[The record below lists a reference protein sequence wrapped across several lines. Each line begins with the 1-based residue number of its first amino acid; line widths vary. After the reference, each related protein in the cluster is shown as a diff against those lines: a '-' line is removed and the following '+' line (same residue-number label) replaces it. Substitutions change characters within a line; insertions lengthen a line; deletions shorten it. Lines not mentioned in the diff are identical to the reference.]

1 VKPARAAAGLALS
14 LWAAG
19 VLAAP
24 RSSKETVEQLLKAY
38 NRHDAEA
45 AAATFQ
51 AEAEIWKPGSEKPE
65 ASGRDGIRQFFA
77 DQFREHPK
85 IHSEITQRI
94 ELGTWIAVR
103 EKTTPEPGEP
113 SRDALLVFDAPEGA
127 IRRAWTMK
135 ADDPDDEMSSEGPVG
150 LQIER
155 WNERDLPRLLAT
167 YDERATVSR
176 LSTGERL
183 AAGED
188 ALRDRFEKEFEGG
201 PSERIEVPRRMALGP
216 WVVYLQRIAP
226 PRRGGSGETIVVYE
240 VRDNVIRR
248 VWLVP

>member
-1 VKPARAAAGLALS
+1 VKPPRAAAGLALF
-14 LWAAG
+14 LCAAG
-19 VLAAP
+19 ALAAP
-24 RSSKETVEQLLKAY
+24 PSPKDTVEQLLKAY

-45 AAATFQ
+45 ATATFQ
-51 AEAEIWKPGSEKPE
+51 DDGEIWKPGAEKPRV
-65 ASGRDGIRQFFA
+65 SGRDGIRQFFA

-85 IHSEITQRI
+85 IRSEITQRI
-94 ELGTWIAVR
+94 ELLSWIAVR

-113 SRDALLVFDAPEGA
+113 STDALILFDAPDGT

-135 ADDPDDEMSSEGPVG
+135 ADDSDDGMSSEGPVG

-155 WNERDLPRLLAT
+155 WNEKDLPRLLAT
-167 YDERATVSR
+167 YDERATISR

-188 ALRDRFEKEFEGG
+188 ALRERFEKEFEDG
-201 PSERIEVPRRMALGP
+201 PSERVEGPRRMALGP
-216 WVVYLQRIAP
+216 WVVYLQRFVP
-226 PRRGGSGETIVVYE
+226 PRRGGSETMVVYE

>member
-1 VKPARAAAGLALS
+1 M
-14 LWAAG
+14 WAATAP
-19 VLAAP
+19 AAP
-24 RSSKETVEQLLKAY
+24 PSPRGIVDQLLKAY

-45 AAATFQ
+45 AAATFGPD
-51 AEAEIWKPGSEKPE
+51 AEIWKPGAEKPE

-77 DQFREHPK
+77 DQFRDHPK

-113 SRDALLVFDAPEGA
+113 PRDALLVFDVSEGT

-135 ADDPDDEMSSEGPVG
+135 ADEDDALGGEGAVG
-150 LQIER
+150 LQIEKY
-155 WNERDLPRLLAT
+155 NERDLPRLIAT
-167 YDERATVSR
+167 YDERATISR

-188 ALRDRFEKEFEGG
+188 ALRERFEKAFDGA
-201 PSERIEVPRRMALGP
+201 PERIEVRQRMALGP
-216 WVVYLQRIAP
+216 WVVYLQRLVPP
-226 PRRGGSGETIVVYE
+226 PRDGSAESLVIYE

-248 VWLVP
+248 VWVAP